1 MSVPASENQAPNVSF
16 ERERG
21 VHAIQITRDVAH
33 AEVVLA
39 DDSLRSA
46 RILQVFRVLANSN
59 VPIFLTKLHRTAIT
73 FAFVGADL
81 LRVESALKT
90 VGLKTSARRDL
101 ALISVQAAS
110 MRDLSG
116 VMVAIADALYAA
128 GARLFETGDS
138 HNAVVCLIESAHVDK
153 AVQQL
158 SAAFHLEADMVE
170 EHPIGTEAAG

>member
-1 MSVPASENQAPNVSF
+1 MSVPVSETQAPNVSF

-21 VHAIQITRDVAH
+21 VHAIHITRDVAH

-46 RILQVFRVLANSN
+46 RVLQVFRILANSG

-73 FAFVGADL
+73 FAVVGADL
-81 LRVESALKT
+81 PRVESALKT
-90 VGLKTSARRDL
+90 VGLQTSARRDL
-101 ALISVQAAS
+101 ALISVRAAS

-138 HNAVVCLIESAHVDK
+138 HNSVVCLIESAHVDE
-153 AVQQL
+153 AVRHL
-158 SAAFHLEADMVE
+158 SATFHLEAATVE
-170 EHPIGTEAAG
+170 EHPIGTEAKG

>member
-1 MSVPASENQAPNVSF
+1 MSVPASETQAPNVSF

-33 AEVVLA
+33 AEVALE

-46 RILQVFRVLANSN
+46 RILQVFRVLANSG
-59 VPIFLTKLHRTAIT
+59 VPIFLTKLHRAAIT

-81 LRVESALKT
+81 PRVENALQT
-90 VGLKTSARRDL
+90 VGLQSSARRDL
-101 ALISVQAAS
+101 ALVSVRAAS

-116 VMVAIADALYAA
+116 IMVAIADALYAA

-138 HNAVVCLIESAHVDK
+138 HNSVVCLIESAHVDE

-158 SAAFHLEADMVE
+158 RATFHLENGAVQE
-170 EHPIGTEAAG
+170 YPLGTEAAG